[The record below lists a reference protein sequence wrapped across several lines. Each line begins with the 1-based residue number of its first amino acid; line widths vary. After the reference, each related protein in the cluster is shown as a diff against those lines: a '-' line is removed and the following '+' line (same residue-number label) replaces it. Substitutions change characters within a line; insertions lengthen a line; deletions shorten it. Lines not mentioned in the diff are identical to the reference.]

1 MSQQDLAERSGL
13 SVRTLS
19 DLERGRTRFPYRD
32 SLARLA
38 DALGL
43 RGPARTDFIA
53 AAGRRLERAEAANA
67 AGGGENEPSG
77 SGRIVLRQ
85 SPPTAIEQLAHA
97 LHAKPVPNPRDL
109 GADIWE
115 SDAELAAFLAGLRAA
130 RTAPLG

>member
-1 MSQQDLAERSGL
+1 MSQQELAERSGL

-19 DLERGRTRFPYRD
+19 DLERGRTRFPYQN

-43 RGPARTDFIA
+43 RGPARTEFIT
-53 AAGRRLERAEAANA
+53 AAGRRLVRAEAADA
-67 AGGGENEPSG
+67 AGSGESGSSG

-85 SPPTAIEQLAHA
+85 LPPAAIEHLADT
-97 LHAKPVPNPRDL
+97 LHAQPVPDPGDL
-109 GADIWE
+109 GDDIWE